1 MKGRL
6 YMSEDQLEFLL
17 YIKQLEFLLYINIF
31 IWKKEHR
38 ERTHGSCWE

>member
-6 YMSEDQLEFLL
+6 YMSED
-17 YIKQLEFLLYINIF
+17 QLEFLLYINIF